1 MCFKL
6 LYETQSKKEKNET
19 HILDNKCK
27 PQMFKVVDVIYH
39 DAEWEAG
46 NDGVFDGDGRKSDG
60 ADVTGEDLS
69 NSAERI
75 LVHGRENGGAGQ
87 VP

>member
-1 MCFKL
+1 MKL
-6 LYETQSKKEKNET
+6 SQRKKKNAFWIINAN
-19 HILDNKCK
+19 HKIKG
-27 PQMFKVVDVIYH
+27 VDIIYH

-46 NDGVFDGDGRKSDG
+46 NDGVFDGDSGKSDG

-75 LVHGRENGGAGQ
+75 LVHGCENGGTGQ